1 MKENRFYYKKNMNVR
16 RIIQILENYGEA
28 LSTNQIFNYLDK
40 QISTSSGRRYTRNP
54 RKATVA
60 QLLNKYPYFQKVGE
74 VDETD
79 IRGHRM
85 RIKLWKLAEEESA

>member
-16 RIIQILENYGEA
+16 RIIQILEKYDEA
-28 LSTNQIFNYLDK
+28 LSTNQIFNYLEN
-40 QISTSSGRRYTRNP
+40 QISTSSGLRYKRNP

-85 RIKLWKLAEEESA
+85 RIKLWKLAEEGSP